1 MNEPAAAELV
11 EYQRDGEIVVLR
23 LNRPEK
29 LNAFSDELV
38 GALADALHRFDA
50 DPEAQIAILCGNGRA
65 FSSGADVQQRQ
76 LRSREEFLKLG
87 GPQGRGTHSA
97 DLLTKAVNWKPVIAA
112 PHGYVLGLAVGIV
125 LECDLIVAEEGT
137 RFQITE
143 TSRGLG
149 AAKYWGLMQFR
160 GGGAFAM
167 EAALV
172 GRFFTAEE
180 ALTAN
185 LINRVAPKG
194 KHLEVALDLAREVI
208 RNPPLS
214 VRSTV
219 RMRRW
224 YMDRLG
230 REIMHQTAPERLYL
244 TEDFQ
249 EAARAFA
256 EKRKPAKY
264 KGR

>member
-1 MNEPAAAELV
+1 MALV
-11 EYQRDGEIVVLR
+11 DYERNGAIVILT

-29 LNAFSDELV
+29 LNAFNDELV
-38 GALADALHRFDA
+38 GLLGEALHRFDM
-50 DPEAQIAILCGNGRA
+50 DDEAEIAILHGSGRA
-65 FSSGADVQQRQ
+65 FSSGADVHQRQ

-112 PHGYVLGLAVGIV
+112 PHGYVLGLSVGIV

-149 AAKYWGLMQFR
+149 AGKYWGLMHFR
-160 GGGAFAM
+160 GGGAFTM
-167 EAALV
+167 EAALT

-180 ALTAN
+180 ALQAN
-185 LINRVAPKG
+185 LVNRVAPKG
-194 KHLEVALDLAREVI
+194 KYLEMARQLAGEVI
-208 RNPPLS
+208 KNPPLS

-219 RMRRW
+219 RLRRW
-224 YMDRLG
+224 YMDRMS

-244 TEDFQ
+244 TEDFH
-249 EAARAFA
+249 EAAKAFT
-256 EKRKPAKY
+256 EKRKPAKF

>member
-1 MNEPAAAELV
+1 MALV
-11 EYQRDGEIVVLR
+11 DYERNGAIVTLT

-29 LNAFSDELV
+29 LNAFNDELV
-38 GALADALHRFDA
+38 GLLGEALHRFDM
-50 DPEAQIAILCGNGRA
+50 DDEAEIAILHGNGRA
-65 FSSGADVQQRQ
+65 FSSGADVHQRQ

-112 PHGYVLGLAVGIV
+112 PHGYVLGLSVGIV

-149 AAKYWGLMQFR
+149 AGKYWGLMHFR
-160 GGGAFAM
+160 GGGAFTM
-167 EAALV
+167 EAALT

-180 ALTAN
+180 ALKAN
-185 LINRVAPKG
+185 LINRVSPKG
-194 KHLEVALDLAREVI
+194 RHLEMARELAEEVI
-208 RNPPLS
+208 KNPPLS

-219 RMRRW
+219 RLRRW
-224 YMDRLG
+224 YMDRLS

-244 TEDFQ
+244 TEDFH
-249 EAARAFA
+249 EAAKAFT
-256 EKRKPAKY
+256 EKRKPAKF

>member
-1 MNEPAAAELV
+1 MEEAMVLV
-11 EYQRDGEIVVLR
+11 DYERNGAIVTLT

-29 LNAFSDELV
+29 LNAFNDELV
-38 GALADALHRFDA
+38 GVLGEALHRFDM
-50 DPEAQIAILCGNGRA
+50 DDEAEIAILHGNGRA
-65 FSSGADVQQRQ
+65 FSSGADVHQRQ

-112 PHGYVLGLAVGIV
+112 PHGYVLGLSVGIV

-149 AAKYWGLMQFR
+149 AGKYWGLRHFR
-160 GGGAFAM
+160 GGGAFTM
-167 EAALV
+167 EAALT
-172 GRFFTAEE
+172 GRFFSAEE
-180 ALTAN
+180 ALKAN
-185 LINRVAPKG
+185 LINRVSPKG
-194 KHLEVALDLAREVI
+194 RHLEMARELAEEVI
-208 RNPPLS
+208 KNPPLS

-219 RMRRW
+219 RLRRW
-224 YMDRLG
+224 YMDRMS

-244 TEDFQ
+244 TEDFR
-249 EAARAFA
+249 EAAKAFT
-256 EKRKPAKY
+256 EKRKPAKF

>member
-1 MNEPAAAELV
+1 MEETMALV
-11 EYQRDGEIVVLR
+11 NYERDGQIVTIT

-38 GALADALHRFDA
+38 GALGEELHRFDM
-50 DPEAQIAILCGNGRA
+50 DDEAHVAILCGNGRA

-76 LRSREEFLKLG
+76 LRSREEFLRLG
-87 GPQGRGTHSA
+87 GPQGRGTHSS

-112 PHGYVLGLAVGIV
+112 AHGYVLGLSVGIV
-125 LECDLIVAEEGT
+125 LECDLVVAEEGT
-137 RFQITE
+137 KFQITE
-143 TSRGLG
+143 TGRGLG
-149 AAKYWGLMQFR
+149 ASKYWSLMHFR
-160 GGGAFAM
+160 GGAAFTM
-167 EAALV
+167 EAALT

-180 ALTAN
+180 AFKAN

-194 KHLEVALDLAREVI
+194 KYVDVAKELAAEVAK
-208 RNPPLS
+208 NPPLS

-219 RMRRW
+219 RLRRW
-224 YMDRLG
+224 YMDRMS
-230 REIMHQTAPERLYL
+230 REVMHMAAPERLYL

-249 EAARAFA
+249 EAARAFT
-256 EKRKPAKY
+256 EKRKPGKF

>member
-1 MNEPAAAELV
+1 MELV
-11 EYQRDGEIVVLR
+11 TYERDGQVVTLT

-38 GALADALHRFDA
+38 GVLSEALHRFDMDDEA
-50 DPEAQIAILCGNGRA
+50 DIAILCGTGRA
-65 FSSGADVQQRQ
+65 FSTGADVHQRQ
-76 LRSREEFLKLG
+76 LRSREEFKRLG
-87 GPQGRGTHSA
+87 GPQGRGTHSS
-97 DLLTKAVNWKPVIAA
+97 DLLTKSVNWKPVIAA
-112 PHGYVLGLAVGIV
+112 PHGYVLGLSVGIV

-137 RFQITE
+137 KFQITE

-149 AAKYWGLMQFR
+149 ASKYWGLMHFR
-160 GGGAFAM
+160 GGGAFTM
-167 EAALV
+167 EAALT

-180 ALTAN
+180 AFRAN
-185 LINRVAPKG
+185 LITRVAPKG
-194 KHLEVALDLAREVI
+194 KYLDVARELAAEVVK
-208 RNPPLS
+208 NPPLS

-219 RMRRW
+219 RLRRW
-224 YMDRLG
+224 YMDRFS
-230 REIMHQTAPERLYL
+230 RELMHMTAPERLYL

-256 EKRKPAKY
+256 EKRKPGKF

>member
-1 MNEPAAAELV
+1 MALV
-11 EYQRDGEIVVLR
+11 EYERDGAIVTLT

-38 GALADALHRFDA
+38 GVLAEALHRFDV
-50 DPEAQIAILCGNGRA
+50 DDEAEIAILHGNGRA
-65 FSSGADVQQRQ
+65 FSSGADVHQRQ

-112 PHGYVLGLAVGIV
+112 PHGYVLGLSVGIV

-149 AAKYWGLMQFR
+149 AGKYWGLMQFR
-160 GGGAFAM
+160 DGGAFSM
-167 EAALV
+167 EAALT

-180 ALTAN
+180 AFKAN
-185 LINRVAPKG
+185 LINRVASKG
-194 KHLEVALDLAREVI
+194 KHLEVARELAGEVI
-208 RNPPLS
+208 KNPPLS

-219 RMRRW
+219 RLRRW
-224 YMDRLG
+224 YMDRMS

-244 TEDFQ
+244 TEDFH
-249 EAARAFA
+249 EAARAFT
-256 EKRKPAKY
+256 EKRKPARF

>member
-1 MNEPAAAELV
+1 MALV
-11 EYQRDGEIVVLR
+11 TYARDGQIVTIT

-38 GALADALHRFDA
+38 GALGEELHRFDM
-50 DPEAQIAILCGNGRA
+50 DDEAHVAILCGNGRA

-76 LRSREEFLKLG
+76 LRSREEFLRLG
-87 GPQGRGTHSA
+87 GPQGRGTHSS

-112 PHGYVLGLAVGIV
+112 AHGYVLGLSVGIV
-125 LECDLIVAEEGT
+125 LECDLVVAEEGT
-137 RFQITE
+137 KFQVTE

-149 AAKYWGLMQFR
+149 ASKYWSLMHFR
-160 GGGAFAM
+160 GGAAFTM
-167 EAALV
+167 EAALT

-180 ALTAN
+180 AFRAN

-194 KHLEVALDLAREVI
+194 KYIDVAKELAADVAK
-208 RNPPLS
+208 NPPLS

-219 RMRRW
+219 RLRRW
-224 YMDRLG
+224 YMDRMS
-230 REIMHQTAPERLYL
+230 REVMHMAAPERLYL

-249 EAARAFA
+249 EAARAFT
-256 EKRKPAKY
+256 EKRKPGKF

>member
-1 MNEPAAAELV
+1 MALV
-11 EYQRDGEIVVLR
+11 EYERQGRIVTLT
-23 LNRPEK
+23 LNRPDK

-38 GALADALHRFDA
+38 GVLGEALHRFDM
-50 DPEAQIAILCGNGRA
+50 DDEAEIAVLCGNGRA
-65 FSSGADVQQRQ
+65 FSSGADVHQRQ
-76 LRSREEFLKLG
+76 LRSREEFLRLG

-97 DLLTKAVNWKPVIAA
+97 DLLTRAVNWKPVIAA
-112 PHGYVLGLAVGIV
+112 PHGYVLGLSVGIV

-137 RFQITE
+137 RFQVTE

-149 AAKYWGLMQFR
+149 AGKYWGLMHFR
-160 GGGAFAM
+160 GGGAFTT
-167 EAALV
+167 EAALT

-180 ALTAN
+180 AFEAN

-194 KHLEVALDLAREVI
+194 KYLDVARELADEVI
-208 RNPPLS
+208 KNPPLS

-219 RMRRW
+219 RLRRW
-224 YMDRLG
+224 YMDRMS

-249 EAARAFA
+249 EAARAFT
-256 EKRKPAKY
+256 EKRKPARF

>member
-1 MNEPAAAELV
+1 MALV
-11 EYQRDGEIVVLR
+11 EYERDGAIVTLT

-38 GALADALHRFDA
+38 GVLGEALHRFDV
-50 DPEAQIAILCGNGRA
+50 DDEAEIAILHGNGRA
-65 FSSGADVQQRQ
+65 FSSGADVHQRQ

-112 PHGYVLGLAVGIV
+112 PHGYVLGLSVGIV

-149 AAKYWGLMQFR
+149 AGKYWGLMQFR
-160 GGGAFAM
+160 GGGAFTM
-167 EAALV
+167 EAALT

-180 ALTAN
+180 AFTAN
-185 LINRVAPKG
+185 LINRVAPRG
-194 KHLEVALDLAREVI
+194 KHLEVARGLAEEVI

-219 RMRRW
+219 RLRRW
-224 YMDRLG
+224 YMDRMS

-249 EAARAFA
+249 EAARAFT
-256 EKRKPAKY
+256 EKRKPARF